1 MSVYRGDSVAILE
14 ADPDLA
20 ELLTPAERE
29 EAKEL
34 LFAETV
40 TIDPGVWKPGETWAP
55 GNAPSVGLLVCSGLI
70 TREVVVAGRHS
81 SELLGP
87 PDILRPWDQDGEVGL
102 MPVEVHWQVLDR
114 AALAV
119 LDRNVLVAASRWPG
133 LLETL
138 LSRNLR
144 RARWLAF
151 QVGMKQITRV
161 EGRVLVLFWALSERW
176 GVVTTR
182 GVHVRLPLTHE
193 IIGRLVGAR
202 RPSVT
207 TALGALREAG
217 ALERLPDGYL
227 LHGDAAEALRRAAG
241 EVEPATAA
249 EDDRPAAGALDQPAA

>member
-1 MSVYRGDSVAILE
+1 MSVYRGESVAILE
-14 ADPDLA
+14 SDPDLA
-20 ELLTPAERE
+20 ELLSPAERE

-34 LFAETV
+34 LYADSMTLE
-40 TIDPGVWKPGETWAP
+40 PGVWKPEEMWNMA
-55 GNAPSVGLLVCSGLI
+55 NAPSVGLLVCEGLV

-87 PDILRPWDQDGEVGL
+87 SDLLRPWDQDGDVGL
-102 MPVEVHWQVLDR
+102 MPVEVHWHVLDR
-114 AALAV
+114 TDLAV
-119 LDRNVLVAASRWPG
+119 LDRNFLLAASRWPA

-138 LSRNLR
+138 LSRTLR

-151 QVGMKQITRV
+151 QVAMKQITRV

-176 GVVTTR
+176 GHVTPR

-217 ALERLPDGYL
+217 ALERQQDGYL
-227 LHGDAAEALRRAAG
+227 LFGDAADALRRAAG
-241 EVEPATAA
+241 EVELPSA
-249 EDDRPAAGALDQPAA
+249 

>member
-1 MSVYRGDSVAILE
+1 MSVYRGDSVAILDS
-14 ADPDLA
+14 DPDLA
-20 ELLTPAERE
+20 ELLTPSERE

-34 LFAETV
+34 LYADTV
-40 TIDPGVWKPGETWAP
+40 TLDPGVWKPGETWSP
-55 GNAPSVGLLVCSGLI
+55 GSAPSVGLLVCDGLI

-87 PDILRPWDQDGEVGL
+87 SDLLRPWDQDGDVGL
-102 MPVEVHWQVLDR
+102 MPVEVNWQILDR
-114 AALAV
+114 ASVAI
-119 LDRNVLVAASRWPG
+119 LDRNFLIAASRWPA

-138 LSRNLR
+138 LSRTLR
-144 RARWLAF
+144 RTRWLAF

-217 ALERLPDGYL
+217 ALDRLPDGYL
-227 LHGDAAEALRRAAG
+227 LYGDAAEALRRAAG
-241 EVEPATAA
+241 EAEPSLAVGLDEPAA
-249 EDDRPAAGALDQPAA
+249 